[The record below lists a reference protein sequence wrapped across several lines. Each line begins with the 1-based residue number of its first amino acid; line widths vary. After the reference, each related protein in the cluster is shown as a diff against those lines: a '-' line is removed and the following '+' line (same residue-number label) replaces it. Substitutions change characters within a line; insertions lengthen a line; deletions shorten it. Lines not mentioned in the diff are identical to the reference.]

1 VTVPAAAG
9 LTTGGTAPPVV
20 AAGGVSKRFGA
31 TIALDD
37 VGLEVRPGEVHALV
51 GRNGAGKSTLVSI
64 LTGLNSPDSGTVRFA
79 GQPAPPLADRDGWR
93 QRVACVFQ
101 KSTVIDSLSVA
112 ENLYLNHQ
120 AAAHRPIRWTAMRER
135 AGQLLADWDIDV
147 DPALSADNLTV
158 EQRQLLEIV
167 RALSLGARFVILDE
181 PTARLD
187 AAGIARL
194 FARIRALQKQGVTF
208 LFISHHL
215 QEIFE
220 VCQRVTVFRDAR
232 HITTATIGEISH
244 TQLVE
249 AMTGEKAAAARDP
262 RPPTPGATSPVLEVR
277 NLGVTDLYQDVS
289 FQLRPGEILG
299 IAGGGSS
306 GKFALADS
314 IVGLVRP
321 DSGDVELDGAPHR
334 PGSVRT
340 ALRAG
345 IGFVPQDRHH
355 EGLVEGLSIAE
366 NITMSVPHRLG
377 RHGFVSPR
385 RRTEFAQRMIS
396 ELGIVPPRP
405 EQAAGD
411 LSGGNQQKVV
421 AGRALADEPKVLVL
435 MAPTAG
441 VDVKSKQTLM
451 DSAVAAARRGT
462 GVLVVTDDLED
473 LRYCHRIVVLFRG
486 QMVAEMIDTWDD
498 RDLVAAM
505 EGVELSND

>member
-1 VTVPAAAG
+1 VTAPAAAG
-9 LTTGGTAPPVV
+9 LATGGTTPPVV
-20 AAGGVSKRFGA
+20 AASGVSKRFGA
-31 TIALDD
+31 TLALDD
-37 VGLEVRPGEVHALV
+37 VGIEVLAGEVHALV

-64 LTGLNSPDSGTVRFA
+64 LTGLNSPDSGSVRF
-79 GQPAPPLADRDGWR
+79 GGEPAPPVADRDGWR
-93 QRVACVFQ
+93 QRVACVYQ

-112 ENLYLNHQ
+112 ENLFLNRQ
-120 AAAHRPIRWTAMRER
+120 AAPRRAIKWAAMRDR
-135 AGQLLADWDIDV
+135 AEKFLADWDIDV
-147 DPALSADNLTV
+147 DPAATADRLSV

-194 FARIRALQKQGVTF
+194 FARIRALQSQGVTF

-232 HITTATIGEISH
+232 HITTATIGDISH

-262 RPPTPGATSPVLEVR
+262 RPPKPAAAAPVLTLR
-277 NLGVTDLYQDVS
+277 GLSAADLYDDVS
-289 FQLRPGEILG
+289 LQLLPGEILG

-314 IVGLVRP
+314 IVGLARP
-321 DSGDVELDGAPHR
+321 ESGEVELNGKSYR
-334 PGSVRT
+334 PGKVRT
-340 ALRAG
+340 ALRSG

-377 RHGFVSPR
+377 SHGVINPR
-385 RRTEFAQRMIS
+385 RRVAFAQRMIGQ
-396 ELGIVPPRP
+396 LGIVPPRP

-421 AGRALADEPKVLVL
+421 AGRALADEPDVLVL

-441 VDVKSKQTLM
+441 VDVKSKQTVM
-451 DSAVAAARRGT
+451 DSAVTAARHGT
-462 GVLVVTDDLED
+462 GVLVVTDDLDD

-486 QMVAEMIDTWDD
+486 RIVAEMVDTWDD